1 MSVSGAP
8 RPGTT
13 VEMIY
18 WASLST
24 KNWREMSVFWFRPN
38 INIDY
43 GVLMS
48 FLLLEA
54 VNLAVY
60 IYCQAP
66 GPGPIE
72 IFFYAATG
80 QAHYLMRVYKTVGWR
95 HENNKPCVYLSVNF
109 TILQMFSVIKL
120 PSLWLTLWHWN
131 IYSILGRKTLIKVQ
145 MEHKRMVFFK
155 KAFILGPHMFWK
167 IHKRMLYGLLL
178 W

>member
-1 MSVSGAP
+1 
-8 RPGTT
+8 
-13 VEMIY
+13 
-18 WASLST
+18 
-24 KNWREMSVFWFRPN
+24 MSVFWFRPN

-48 FLLLEA
+48 FLLLVA

-72 IFFYAATG
+72 IFFYEATG

-109 TILQMFSVIKL
+109 TILQM
-120 PSLWLTLWHWN
+120 
-131 IYSILGRKTLIKVQ
+131 
-145 MEHKRMVFFK
+145 
-155 KAFILGPHMFWK
+155 
-167 IHKRMLYGLLL
+167 LL
-178 W
+178 